1 MSGNSVLVPKCKKL
15 CFLSGAFFLGSCQS
29 FVALTEIFSCVC
41 AFLCADADDFS
52 SSQGKNFLVG
62 EISRNG
68 KKDPW

>member
-1 MSGNSVLVPKCKKL
+1 MFFIRSI
-15 CFLSGAFFLGSCQS
+15 FLGSCQS

-68 KKDPW
+68 KKDAW